1 MTSSPDPYDT
11 PPSFW
16 SRHPDELLAAGVFV
30 LTAALTVLSFPP
42 FDTPEFAYA
51 FAAPA
56 IFWAYRRPSLRLYA
70 GTLFAAQAVAW
81 TVLLSWLHPVTW
93 VGLFLLGPFLGAWV
107 GVWYLAVWWAMPRI
121 VGRPVSVRL
130 ASQLGL
136 AGLWV
141 VIEWSRTW
149 LFGGFPWLPLA
160 ASQWQRTSVLQIAAY
175 TGAGGVSFVLIAVN
189 IGFAAYAHR
198 LMHEGRIGFA
208 KRSQEFLLA
217 LFLLLVCLSVLVQE
231 TINRRFYSQP
241 LGRIAFV
248 QPDIPQAAKWDP
260 GKGPG
265 IVGVLQKL
273 TLRAS
278 VSRPDLILWPEACTP
293 WAVKG
298 DPGTKSFVEE
308 LSARAQAPLL
318 LGSIAIE
325 GGPARQSWFNAAF
338 VATPDLG
345 VQTAYYAKRHLVPF
359 GEYVPLRP
367 VLGWLSKFVPI
378 GDDFTPGA
386 DSIPLIVSMGS
397 GPRDFG
403 ILICYE
409 DIFPQLARQN
419 VLAGADTLAVLTN
432 DAWYG
437 RGAAAYQ
444 HAAHSVLRAVET
456 RRPVLRCGNAGWSGW
471 IDEFGAIRC
480 VLSNDQGSVYFR
492 GCQTADV
499 TRDSRWV
506 GRNSFYVEH
515 GDWFAVAC
523 ALLAAFGWAAV
534 ATGKVRLAEA

>member
-1 MTSSPDPYDT
+1 L
-11 PPSFW
+11 
-16 SRHPDELLAAGVFV
+16 RHADILWAAAVFA
-30 LTAALTVLSFPP
+30 LTTVLTVLSFPP
-42 FDTPEFAYA
+42 FQTPEFAYA
-51 FAAPA
+51 FAVPA
-56 IFWAYRRPSLRLYA
+56 IYWAYRRPSLRLFA
-70 GTLFAAQAVAW
+70 WTLFAAQAVAW

-93 VGLFLLGPFLGAWV
+93 VGLLLAGPVIGAWV
-107 GVWYLAVWWAMPRI
+107 GVWYLAAWWAMPRMI
-121 VGRPVSVRL
+121 GRTVPVRL
-130 ASQLGL
+130 AAQLGL

-149 LFGGFPWLPLA
+149 LLSGSPWLPLA

-175 TGAGGVSFVLIAVN
+175 TGAGGVSFVLIAMN

-198 LMHEGRIGFA
+198 LLCEGRIGFA

-231 TINRRFYSQP
+231 TINRRYYNRP
-241 LGRIAFV
+241 LGRIAIV
-248 QPDIPQAAKWDP
+248 QPDIPQAVKWDP
-260 GKGPG
+260 AKGPG
-265 IVGVLQKL
+265 IVRVLQGL
-273 TLRAS
+273 TLQVSAS
-278 VSRPDLILWPEACTP
+278 HPDLILWPEAVTP

-298 DPGTKSFVEE
+298 DPGTRAFVESI
-308 LSARAQAPLL
+308 SARAQAPLL

-325 GGPARQSWFNAAF
+325 EGPPRKWFNAAF

-378 GDDFTPGA
+378 GDDFIPGT
-386 DSIPLIVSMGS
+386 DSTPLIVSM
-397 GPRDFG
+397 RDGAQAFG

-409 DIFPQLARQN
+409 DIFPQLARQD
-419 VLAGADTLAVLTN
+419 VLSGADVLAVLTN
-432 DAWYG
+432 DGWYG
-437 RGAAAYQ
+437 EGAAAYQ

-471 IDEFGAIRC
+471 IDEFGAIRS
-480 VLSNDQGSVYFR
+480 VLTNDNDSVYFR
-492 GCQTADV
+492 GARTLDV
-499 TRDSRWV
+499 TRDSRWS

-515 GDWFAVAC
+515 GDWFVLAGV
-523 ALLAAFGWAAV
+523 LLAAFGWAAL
-534 ATGKVRLAEA
+534 ATGRVQLAEA